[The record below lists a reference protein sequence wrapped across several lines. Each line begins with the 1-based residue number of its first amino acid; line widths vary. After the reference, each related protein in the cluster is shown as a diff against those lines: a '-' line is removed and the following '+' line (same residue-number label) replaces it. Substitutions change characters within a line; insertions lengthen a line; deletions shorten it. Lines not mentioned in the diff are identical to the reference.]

1 MKKYTTEQVWG
12 LLKKHPKRV
21 FKILGDDGGD
31 NEFIQYVAYVDNY
44 GPVIEIKTKSINC
57 DNFNI
62 YKIFRSD
69 NKIGN
74 VVSSDW
80 VWSNK
85 SKPIRLGKLSGA
97 NQIGLWVIGLHSE
110 GNLVNLPG
118 EGVDSSKTYKVVLIE
133 CD

>member
-1 MKKYTTEQVWG
+1 M
-12 LLKKHPKRV
+12 

-80 VWSNK
+80 VNTDGKQVDPEIALAYDQETLLDPNSK
-85 SKPIRLGKLSGA
+85 SVFLSIS
-97 NQIGLWVIGLHSE
+97 QGLLR
-110 GNLVNLPG
+110 
-118 EGVDSSKTYKVVLIE
+118 T
-133 CD
+133 